1 METRRAVEEGKG
13 GGGGGGEK
21 RRQAS
26 RLARLVKMYGSQKFN

>member
-1 METRRAVEEGKG
+1 METRRAVEEGK